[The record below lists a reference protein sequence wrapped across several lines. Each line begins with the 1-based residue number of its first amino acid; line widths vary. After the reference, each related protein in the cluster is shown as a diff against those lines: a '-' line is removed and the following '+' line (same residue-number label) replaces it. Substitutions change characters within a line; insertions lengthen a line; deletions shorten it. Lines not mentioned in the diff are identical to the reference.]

1 VTPADV
7 PANRDFNGL
16 ICPTGTKARSEA
28 QKQFGGL
35 SNPQAR
41 DEPYD
46 AAADFSRSIDACYAA
61 IRERVAAGGKGWEPP
76 R

>member
-1 VTPADV
+1 VAPADV

-16 ICPTGTKARSEA
+16 TCPTGTKARSEA

-35 SNPQAR
+35 SNPQAQ
-41 DEPYD
+41 DDPYD
-46 AAADFSRSIDACYAA
+46 AAVDFARSLDACYAE
-61 IRERVAAGGKGWEPP
+61 IRKRVAAGGEGWRP